1 MGQPS
6 KSLAADAR
14 LAQARHLAATGR
26 NDEAHGLYIQILAQ
40 DPSNLAML
48 HEFGCLAYADGFS
61 SAAHTIYS
69 WIVQLSPF
77 DAVAR
82 TNLGSLL
89 LERGELADAK
99 TQFET
104 ALRLAPASRDAHQGL
119 ARVLGALG
127 QQEACDF
134 HWRKSFD
141 GQAIATRPYRGTGA
155 AIPVLLL
162 VSAKGGNIP
171 VRSFLDDRIFAVTTL
186 YVEYYRAD
194 LALPDCPVVF
204 NAIGDAELCPVALDV
219 AERIAAR
226 TKAPVINP
234 PARVR
239 RTDRVANASR
249 LSRIPN
255 VCTPAARLLRR
266 PEIEASDIS
275 FPVLLRSP
283 GFHAGQ
289 NFMKVEDRR
298 GLHEALEVLPGDDLL
313 SIDYID
319 TRGPDGLFR
328 KYRAMSLGGRLFPIH
343 LAISRDWKVHYF
355 TSEMASN
362 AAFRAEEERFLA
374 DMALVLGA
382 SAVAALE
389 RVGAALGLDYAGIDF
404 TIHRDGSVLVFEAN
418 ATMVINPP
426 PPEALWDYR
435 RPAIASALRAAT
447 GLVRDRAATSPGAA
461 A

>member
-1 MGQPS
+1 MSQPG
-6 KSLAADAR
+6 KSLAPDSR

-26 NDEAHGLYIQILAQ
+26 KEEAHSLYIQILAQ
-40 DPSNLAML
+40 DPSNLAVL

-69 WIVQLSPF
+69 RIVQLSPC

-89 LERGELADAK
+89 LEKGELADAK

-104 ALRLAPASRDAHQGL
+104 ALRLVPASHDAHRGL
-119 ARVLGALG
+119 ARVLGALE
-127 QQEACDF
+127 QQEACDR

-141 GQAIATRPYRGTGA
+141 GQAIATQPYRGAGA

-171 VRSFLDDRIFAVTTL
+171 VRSFLDDRVFSVTTL

-219 AERIAAR
+219 AARIADR
-226 TKAPVINP
+226 TKTPIINP

-249 LSRIPN
+249 LSKIPG
-255 VCTPAARLLRR
+255 VRSPMARLLRR
-266 PEIEASDIS
+266 PQIEASD
-275 FPVLLRSP
+275 FPLLLRSP

-289 NFMKVEDRR
+289 NFMKADDRK
-298 GLHEALEVLPGDDLL
+298 GLHEALEVLPGDNLL
-313 SIDYID
+313 SIAYID
-319 TRGPDGLFR
+319 TRGPDGFFR
-328 KYRAMSLGGRLFPIH
+328 KYRVMSLGGRLFPIH

-362 AAFRAEEERFLA
+362 ATFRAEEERFLA

-382 SAVAALE
+382 PAVAALE

-404 TIHRDGSVLVFEAN
+404 TIDRDGSVLVFEAN

-426 PPEALWDYR
+426 PPEAIWDYR

-447 GLVRDRAATSPGAA
+447 GLVRDRAAASHSTAA
-461 A
+461 